1 MTLLAVRDL
10 CLEAGGR
17 TLVEGV
23 SFDVAPGETLGLVG
37 ESGSGKTLSAL
48 SVLDLLPPGI
58 TRRGGRIV
66 LDDCDIATATEA
78 RKQQLRGGVAGMI
91 FQEPMSSLN
100 PLQRVGA
107 QVAEALLLHGKFTRR
122 SLRARVIALLREA
135 GLGDAAQ
142 RVDDYP
148 HLLSGGQRQRVMIAM
163 ALANDPKLLIADEPT
178 TALDVTLEKQILD
191 LIARAQKA
199 RGLGVLLI
207 THDLDLVRRHASRVL
222 VLDRGR
228 MVEAGATE
236 RIFTAPASPQTRRLL
251 AARDSPPAPPPA
263 PGPVVLEAAHLT
275 VRFPLRRGALRRK
288 VGEIAAV
295 DDVSFTLREG
305 ETLGLVGESG
315 SGKSTIALLLPR
327 LIRFQG
333 RVSFQGQD
341 LARLDKRALRRLRAK
356 LQIVFQDPY
365 GSLSPRLAVGD
376 IVGEG
381 LALHA
386 PELRPNARRARVEE
400 ALAQVGLPGD
410 TLGRYPHEFSGG
422 QRQRIAIARALVLQP
437 RVLILDEPTSALDVT
452 VQAEIL
458 DLLRDLQARLRLAY
472 LFISHDLRV
481 IRALAHRI
489 IVLRAGQVVESGE
502 ASHILTGASA
512 PYTRALLAAAGLREA
527 HIPAGTPDIAGD
539 PGGV

>member
-10 CLEAGGR
+10 CLAAGGQ
-17 TLVEGV
+17 TLVDGV

-66 LDDCDIATATEA
+66 LDGCDIATATEA
-78 RKQQLRGGVAGMI
+78 RKRQLRGGVAGMI

-107 QVAEALLLHGKFTRR
+107 QVAEALLLHGKFSRKT
-122 SLRARVIALLREA
+122 LRARVIALLHEA
-135 GLGDAAQ
+135 GLADAAQ

-207 THDLDLVRRHASRVL
+207 THDLDLVRRHAGRVL
-222 VLDRGR
+222 VLEKGR
-228 MVEAGATE
+228 VVEAGATE
-236 RIFTAPASPQTRRLL
+236 RVFAAPASPQTRRLL
-251 AARDSPPAPPPA
+251 AARDFPPAPAAA

-275 VRFPLRRGALRRK
+275 VRFPVLRGALRRK

-333 RVSFQGQD
+333 RVWLEGQD
-341 LARLDKRALRRLRAK
+341 LARLGRRALRHTRAK

-365 GSLSPRLAVGD
+365 GSLSPRLTVGD

-386 PELRPNARRARVEE
+386 PELRVDERRARVAE
-400 ALAQVGLPGD
+400 ALARVGLSAD
-410 TLGRYPHEFSGG
+410 ALERYPHEFSGG
-422 QRQRIAIARALVLQP
+422 QRQRIAIARALVLRP
-437 RVLILDEPTSALDVT
+437 SVLILDEPTSALDVT

-458 DLLRDLQARLRLAY
+458 QLLRELQARLRLAY

-481 IRALAHRI
+481 VRALAHQI
-489 IVLRAGQVVESGE
+489 IVLRAGRVVESGE
-502 ASHILTGASA
+502 AARIFSAASA
-512 PYTRALLAAAGLREA
+512 PYTRALLAAAGFSEA
-527 HIPAGTPDIAGD
+527 GGPAGMADLAGHSD
-539 PGGV
+539 SV